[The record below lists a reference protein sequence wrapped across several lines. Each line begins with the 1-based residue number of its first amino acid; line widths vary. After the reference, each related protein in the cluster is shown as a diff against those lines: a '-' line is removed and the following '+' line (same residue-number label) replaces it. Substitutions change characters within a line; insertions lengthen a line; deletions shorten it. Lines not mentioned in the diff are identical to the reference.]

1 MWKIFMINVT
11 IRKLKGDNL
20 PVKVQG
26 QDSQH
31 PFTGDVFLNG
41 KKRTVTWRE
50 HGRRA
55 SAARD
60 RCASALFDP
69 LRGVWGSFDEGPQV
83 KGRPWH

>member
-1 MWKIFMINVT
+1 MVNVT

-26 QDSQH
+26 QEGRH

-60 RCASALFDP
+60 RCAGTRFDL
-69 LRGVWGSFDEGPQV
+69 LRGVWGSFDEGPLV
-83 KGRPWH
+83 KGRRWH